1 MNVLEQHLQEVDAF
15 LLGIPLFAALDE
27 ITRLELAEQLEPV
40 HVAAGDV
47 VLRQGDPGDGLF
59 LVVSGRLRVSVA
71 ADGTERVLH
80 DLGRGAIVGEIAL
93 LGRRPR
99 SATVRAVRD
108 SDLLRLRVSSFDAL
122 VERSPALLAE
132 MARLL
137 VDRLLTLDRLV
148 ATERPV
154 TAERLPA
161 PPPASRTIAVAAAG
175 KGTQAAAMVAEQLAA
190 QLARA
195 RSVFRMN
202 ADVVARHLGP
212 GAAQRGPGDPGRA
225 ELTGWLHAVER
236 DHDHVIYQPDP
247 EDTPWSRLCLGQSD
261 VVLLAASAG
270 DDPSVGAV
278 EARALATGTLRCEL
292 VLLHPARPSATARWL
307 KGRPVG
313 DHHHLRAGRPD
324 DVARLA
330 RMITGTGCGLV
341 LGGGGARGL
350 AHLGVIRALEEA
362 GVPIDV
368 VGGTSIGAIMGAL
381 CALGLDHA
389 ERVRRLHDI
398 VRDGRRA
405 FNPTLPLVAW
415 SSGRRADRLLAEHLG
430 PAPIEDLPLRF
441 FCISANLT
449 LAEEV
454 IHERGPLWPGV
465 RASLS
470 LPGLFPPVCAGGDL
484 LIDGGAL
491 DNMPVG
497 VMRGRIG
504 NGCIVAVDVS
514 PEAEP
519 PTVTPFEGGVS
530 GWRVLGRR
538 LNPLAPPQPFPNVV
552 DILSR
557 STGLSQVRHRRAA
570 LDDHRIDLLL
580 RPPVAEV
587 GTLDFKGGVALIKA
601 GYRHAAEALAKSGL
615 AERFVT

>member
-1 MNVLEQHLQEVDAF
+1 MSVQQLPELNAF
-15 LLGIPLFAALDE
+15 LLGIPLFAAIDE

-93 LGRRPR
+93 LSKRPR

-108 SDLLRLRVSSFDAL
+108 SDLMVLRVSSLDAL

-132 MARLL
+132 MAQLL
-137 VDRLLTLDRLV
+137 VDRLLTRDRLV
-148 ATERPV
+148 AMERSQ
-154 TAERLPA
+154 A
-161 PPPASRTIAVAAAG
+161 PPPACRTIAVAAAG
-175 KGTQAAAMVAEQLAA
+175 KSTGAAARVAEQLAA

-195 RSVFRMN
+195 GSVFRVN

-225 ELTGWLHAVER
+225 ELTGWLHAAEH
-236 DHDHVIYQPDP
+236 DHDHVIYQPDA
-247 EDTPWSRLCLGQSD
+247 EDTAWSRLCLGQSD
-261 VVLLAASAG
+261 VVLLAASVG

-278 EARALATGTLRCEL
+278 EARALATGSLRCEL
-292 VLLHPARPSATARWL
+292 ALLHPAWPSATARWL
-307 KGRPVG
+307 KGRPVA
-313 DHHHLRAGRPD
+313 DHHHLRADRPG

-350 AHLGVIRALEEA
+350 AHLGVILALEEA

-381 CALGLDHA
+381 CAQGLDHA
-389 ERVRRLHDI
+389 ERVRRLREI

-405 FNPTLPLVAW
+405 FRPTLPLVAW

-441 FCISANLT
+441 FCVSANLT
-449 LAEEV
+449 RAEEV

-470 LPGLFPPVCAGGDL
+470 LPGIFPPVYAAGDL

-491 DNMPVG
+491 DNVPVG

-514 PEAEP
+514 PEVEP
-519 PTVTPFEGGVS
+519 LTVTPFEGGMS
-530 GWRVLGRR
+530 GWRVLGGR
-538 LNPLAPPQPFPNVV
+538 LNPFAPPRQVPRVV

-580 RPPVAEV
+580 RPPVAGV
-587 GTLDFKGGVALIKA
+587 GTLDFKGGVALIKV

-615 AERFVT
+615 AERFVS